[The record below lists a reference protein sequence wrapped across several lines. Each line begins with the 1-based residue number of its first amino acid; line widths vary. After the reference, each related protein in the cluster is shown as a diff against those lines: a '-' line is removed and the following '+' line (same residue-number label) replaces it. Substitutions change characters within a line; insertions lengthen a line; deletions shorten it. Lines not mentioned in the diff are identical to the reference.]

1 MPTHLIHRGLAK
13 KNFKENTISAFKHCF
28 KKNYGIETDIQ
39 CTKDDKI
46 VCFHDF
52 NLKKKFKINKNN

>member
-1 MPTHLIHRGLAK
+1 MIRHYIHRGLAK
-13 KNFKENTISAFKHCF
+13 RNFKENTISAFKYCF
-28 KKNYGIETDIQ
+28 KQNYGIETDIQ

-52 NLKKKFKINKNN
+52 NLKKKI

>member
-52 NLKKKFKINKNN
+52 NLKKKI